1 MKESLVFL
9 HFQGFFKLYNAR
21 YSQAFLKK
29 ITFVHDLFKLHINSK
44 SKERLH
50 LFQRFAFYNDL
61 IVKFAVFLYSGAL
74 LLMFLYPICAYIFE
88 GKRALPFFVFVPGID
103 HTTVKG
109 YVPILVM
116 HLILVVL
123 GCLGMAGCDIFYS
136 VLIANVPI
144 MARLLQD
151 EVNALN
157 VNLKQS
163 AKGKN
168 KWKRRFR
175 NIILMHQETIM

>member
-1 MKESLVFL
+1 MKETLIFL

-61 IVKFAVFLYSGAL
+61 IVKFAVFLFGGAL
-74 LLMFLYPICAYIFE
+74 ILLFLYPICIYIFE
-88 GKRALPFFVFVPGID
+88 EKRALLFFVFVPGID

-109 YVPILVM
+109 YFLILAM
-116 HLILVVL
+116 HLMVAVL
-123 GCLGMAGCDIFYS
+123 GAVGMAGCDIFYS

-151 EVNALN
+151 EVIALN

-168 KWKRRFR
+168 TWNHQFR
-175 NIILMHQETIM
+175 NIILMHQETIT